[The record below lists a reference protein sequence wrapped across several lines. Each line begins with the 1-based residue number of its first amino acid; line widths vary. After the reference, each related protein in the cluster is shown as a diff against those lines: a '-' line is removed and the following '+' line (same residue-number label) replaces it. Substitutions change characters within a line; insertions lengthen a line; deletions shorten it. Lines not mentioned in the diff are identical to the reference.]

1 MRRAVHPPF
10 IQAIH
15 LALIQRFAALALAAR
30 KVDQGDLA
38 HLHGTVG
45 VWEGGRRRAQEEGNA
60 VCVVKRTFSLRLR
73 CSTSLPSPSVVSS
86 I

>member
-45 VWEGGRRRAQEEGNA
+45 V
-60 VCVVKRTFSLRLR
+60 
-73 CSTSLPSPSVVSS
+73 
-86 I
+86 